1 MDMKRKK
8 NNVEYEGGEQKVKP
22 LSAHALHFLTN
33 FLFSH
38 HESESKQPGKSWSL
52 LCVST
57 SVDEKM
63 CKIHAGKNAV

>member
-38 HESESKQPGKSWSL
+38 HESQRKQATRE
-52 LCVST
+52 VVVT
-57 SVDEKM
+57 
-63 CKIHAGKNAV
+63 AVCEHKC